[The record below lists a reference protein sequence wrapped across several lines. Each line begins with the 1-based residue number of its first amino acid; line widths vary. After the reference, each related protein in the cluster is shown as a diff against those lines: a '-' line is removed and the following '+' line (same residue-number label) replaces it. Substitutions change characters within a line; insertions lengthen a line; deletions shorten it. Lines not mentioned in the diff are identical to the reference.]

1 MQEKKIL
8 IQMRDLRVGSGI
20 ASCIMKY
27 YEYTVEQGYTIDFLL
42 NRNIDSPF
50 VDTVKK
56 HNSKIY
62 LLPHDTR
69 LGLKLQQ
76 RKIHWWSCTMVCFKQ
91 SNTSGE

>member
-62 LLPHDTR
+62 LLPHDPMF
-69 LGLKLQQ
+69 Q
-76 RKIHWWSCTMVCFKQ
+76 IIV
-91 SNTSGE
+91 TSKRY

>member
-42 NRNIDSPF
+42 NRNI
-50 VDTVKK
+50 
-56 HNSKIY
+56 
-62 LLPHDTR
+62 R
-69 LGLKLQQ
+69 L
-76 RKIHWWSCTMVCFKQ
+76 SQ
-91 SNTSGE
+91 SEKSHCCKVILAMENQP